1 MFNTITK
8 EVYSILYKLST
19 VSGTRTAI
27 NIADA
32 NSIPV
37 INFYKGQEQFNV
49 ALTQLNC
56 FLNSFN
62 YPSIQIL

>member
-19 VSGTRTAI
+19 VSGTRTAL

-32 NSIPV
+32 YSIPT
-37 INFYKGQEQFNV
+37 INFYKGQEQFDI
-49 ALTQLNC
+49 ALQD
-56 FLNSFN
+56 LNSFLNAHN
-62 YPSIQIL
+62 YSSIRII